1 MTRDET
7 ATDSEP
13 GAESL
18 PSPADSG
25 PEASDSGTSIEA
37 PEVSVTAVVHW
48 LVRVAERAGLEGER
62 PDVPPRRRRKKHG
75 RW

>member
-18 PSPADSG
+18 ASPEDSG
-25 PEASDSGTSIEA
+25 PEASDSGTSMEA
-37 PEVSVTAVVHW
+37 PDVSGATAVHW

-62 PDVPPRRRRKKHG
+62 PDVPPGRLQEKHG